1 MDRIGCN
8 SVSIHHQLS
17 LHPAL
22 DFVHLLT
29 SDFGGCVI
37 VIVIVIGIVI
47 GIVIVI
53 VVSLERSCITNTLL
67 IFC

>member
-1 MDRIGCN
+1 MDMDRIGCN

-29 SDFGGCVI
+29 SDFVGCVI
-37 VIVIVIGIVI
+37 VIVIVI
-47 GIVIVI
+47 VI
-53 VVSLERSCITNTLL
+53 VVSLQRSCITNTLL

>member
-1 MDRIGCN
+1 MDMDRIGCN

-29 SDFGGCVI
+29 SDFVGWVI
-37 VIVIVIGIVI
+37 V
-47 GIVIVI
+47 IVIVI